1 MPKELED
8 KENKL
13 KREKVN
19 QVKNEDVKKKN
30 TTATKGKSAN
40 SKSNKNNSVVKSKE
54 NSSNVKLEKKDE
66 LKKTKT
72 SLSSKSSISAK
83 GKKAID
89 TNKKETSS
97 KTAKRTTGKTS
108 SKKTQTSEKS
118 KLKTENKAEEKENKK
133 EATIIDKIKSFLAK
147 IAEMQE
153 EAKKERAEKKE
164 LLAKEKEEK
173 ETKNKKEE
181 NPKANYML
189 EYYDLPYRYN
199 ETVVKIL
206 AQTPK
211 RLFVYWDI
219 ADSDRQKYINA
230 FGEDFFEKT
239 YPVLLVYNENKNY
252 VTEVTIND
260 FANSWYIDIND
271 PKTNYV
277 IQLGRKFR
285 DRPAHIT
292 MEKLEEEKI
301 ILHTDYLPIA
311 DSNKL
316 EAPNDHILFE
326 EMKPFVTFRNVK
338 NNQEVVKEF
347 SELKNEF
354 GKTYDIK
361 EFYNEMY
368 KEEIDEGIFD
378 MNNPSSGLNSS
389 SFK

>member
-1 MPKELED
+1 MPKEIEN

-13 KREKVN
+13 KKEKVN
-19 QVKNEDVKKKN
+19 QVKNEGVKKKK
-30 TTATKGKSAN
+30 TTT
-40 SKSNKNNSVVKSKE
+40 
-54 NSSNVKLEKKDE
+54 
-66 LKKTKT
+66 
-72 SLSSKSSISAK
+72 
-83 GKKAID
+83 
-89 TNKKETSS
+89 TNKKETTS
-97 KTAKRTTGKTS
+97 KSTKKTNGKTS
-108 SKKTQTSEKS
+108 SKKRETGEKLGS
-118 KLKTENKAEEKENKK
+118 KTGKKVEKKMAKKEDIINSKELEKENKK
-133 EATIIDKIKSFLAK
+133 EATVIDKIKSFLAK

-153 EAKKERAEKKE
+153 EARKEKEEKKE

-173 ETKNKKEE
+173 EAKSKKEDT
-181 NPKANYML
+181 PKKNYML

-211 RLFVYWDI
+211 RLFVYWDV
-219 ADSDRQKYINA
+219 ADSDKQKYINA

-277 IQLGRKFR
+277 IQMGRKFR
-285 DRPAHIT
+285 EKPTYVAQ
-292 MEKLEEEKI
+292 EKLVEEKI

-316 EAPNDHILFE
+316 EVPNDHILFE

-338 NNQEVVKEF
+338 NNQEIVKEF
-347 SELKNEF
+347 KEMKNEF
-354 GKTYDIK
+354 GKTYNIK
-361 EFYNEMY
+361 EFYN
-368 KEEIDEGIFD
+368 I
-378 MNNPSSGLNSS
+378 
-389 SFK
+389 